1 MDNLNGKKCN
11 IKMRQTMKKYF
22 ILMASAVLV
31 LAASCN
37 KFEEGDASVEKELI
51 TVELNA
57 ATKTSLSGTT
67 TVWSEGD
74 AVSVTVDG
82 NNIGT
87 LTLKSGSTFS
97 GEIEAGHTGKAVL
110 NYPAGVTS
118 VPVEQTAVENSFAD
132 NTALLEGETT
142 VEALR
147 AGEGATLL
155 NKTALLQFSVAQAGD
170 VTFEIGTTK
179 YTVTGCETG
188 KTYYTCVEPVSE
200 VSFTARIGGYLSKS
214 ASANK
219 TFTANNISPLG
230 ELPAPVK
237 GSWGIVGTWTNWGG
251 DIPMYKEGKYEV
263 AKGVEIKSTYEFK
276 LRKDAAWTT
285 QIAGGI
291 VAPNT
296 ERKAGWV
303 NMTISEEGVYDIYV
317 DASTTT
323 YKYYIMT
330 PGKTPA
336 EATQPGPI
344 TITVIF
350 DGDTNRDYLHLWSDG
365 GEIANNKAC
374 TSKNPFKWEVTV
386 PAGDQQNRDYRVIL
400 KKGNSWGSYQTA
412 DSDKMCLRNPM
423 PLKIVSNKATHK

>member
-1 MDNLNGKKCN
+1 MVKFN
-11 IKMRQTMKKYF
+11 IKMRQTMKKLF
-22 ILMASAVLV
+22 ILMASAVFV
-31 LAASCN
+31 FAASCN
-37 KFEEGDASVEKELI
+37 KFEDGSASVEKELI
-51 TVELNA
+51 TVQLNP
-57 ATKTSLSGTT
+57 ATKTSLSGAV

-74 AVSVTVDG
+74 AVSVTVG
-82 NNIGT
+82 GQNIGT

-118 VPVEQTAVENSFAD
+118 VPTEQTAVENSFAD
-132 NTALLEGETT
+132 KTALLEGETT

-155 NKTALLQFSVAQAGD
+155 NKTALLEFTVAQNGD
-170 VTFEIGTTK
+170 VTFEVGTSK

-188 KTYYTCVEPVSE
+188 KTYYACVEPATE
-200 VSFTARIGGYLSKS
+200 VSFTARIGGYLSKN

-219 TFTANNISPLG
+219 TFTANNIAPLG

-237 GSWGIVGTWTNWGG
+237 SAWGLIGTMTNWS
-251 DIPMYKEGKYEV
+251 DDVPMYKEGDYEV
-263 AKGVEIKSTYEFK
+263 VKGVEIKSTDQFK
-276 LRKDAAWTT
+276 FRKDAKWDTS
-285 QIAGGI
+285 IAGGI

-303 NMTISEEGVYDIYV
+303 DMTISEEGVYDIYV
-317 DASTTT
+317 DARTTP

-336 EATQPGPI
+336 DATQPGPI

-350 DGDTNRDYLHLWSDG
+350 DGDTNRDYLHMWSDG
-365 GEIANNKAC
+365 GEIANNMAC

-400 KKGNSWGSYQTA
+400 KKGNGWGSYQTA
-412 DSDKMCLRNPM
+412 DSEKMCLRNPM
-423 PLKIVSNKATHK
+423 PLKVASNKATHK